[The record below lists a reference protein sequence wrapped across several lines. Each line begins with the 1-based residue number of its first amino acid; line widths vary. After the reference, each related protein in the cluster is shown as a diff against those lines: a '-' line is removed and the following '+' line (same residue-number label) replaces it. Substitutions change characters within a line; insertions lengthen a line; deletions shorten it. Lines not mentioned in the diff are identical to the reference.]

1 MFKNRSTTYQIENK
15 FAFVGENVEYIQFNV
30 GICHDWH
37 TVHKVEEK
45 FQHIV
50 QIAQNDTKKK
60 IMAKRTLIGCQL
72 CILNLL
78 ILNVIAHVI
87 ESVPLCGTMDGS
99 PPKDSDKIYFKD
111 RNLGIRTVE
120 INGKI
125 YACYPD
131 GTMVDT
137 SSSKSSESNETI
149 DETTLNSRIQSG
161 KNRIFL
167 LLFKFYFRF
176 FFCLTLTIA

>member
-1 MFKNRSTTYQIENK
+1 
-15 FAFVGENVEYIQFNV
+15 
-30 GICHDWH
+30 
-37 TVHKVEEK
+37 
-45 FQHIV
+45 
-50 QIAQNDTKKK
+50 
-60 IMAKRTLIGCQL
+60 MAKRTLIGCEL

-87 ESVPLCGTMDGS
+87 ETVPLCGTMDGS
-99 PPKDSDKIYFKD
+99 PPKDSDRIYFKD

-149 DETTLNSRIQSG
+149 DDTTLHSRIKSG
-161 KNRIFL
+161 KNHIYTYFSIE
-167 LLFKFYFRF
+167 FHFRF
-176 FFCLTLTIA
+176 FFCLTSYILSHNTELFHN